1 MNLFFVAF
9 KSNRLTEAAKRLG
22 FRVDELKAFEK
33 DWGQRA
39 EHDRVSAERNLCDD
53 WARRRVER
61 LTQAARLVGQLV
73 QPCADGH
80 PSEKSADKRE
90 NEKQAHGRTSDQ
102 ELIKSTRPRVSGCA
116 AAARTKLSRWRSQ
129 RAPQQYRPSKVL
141 RRWP

>member
-102 ELIKSTRPRVSGCA
+102 ELIKSTRPGVSRCE
-116 AAARTKLSRWRSQ
+116 AAARTKLSRWRGQ
-129 RAPQQYRPSKVL
+129 RAPQQCRP
-141 RRWP
+141 